1 MTPISHPLLTHSQSD
16 LGLERIADPWKLFIE
31 LFTPTFFIV
40 ITIIQLRSFHKEFMD
55 LTRDED
61 LTAPSL
67 LADSSTTRR
76 TTLPTLIEESEPQS
90 PVAASEPKTP
100 AEIAI
105 DMHDVTL
112 EPQSPSKAS
121 MRSVN
126 FHPDAEQD
134 ERLQRQTSK
143 RSTFSG
149 AHSFEL
155 PPDSPGRRRRTIAE
169 IGPVK
174 MENIKTAAHDIR
186 DKAQGLWD
194 TAKPGINQLYE
205 VCWLFLEIHMMKVVY
220 GCVFAYAVSDVSVVN
235 SVFVIATSISIP
247 IARYESVVTIVF
259 ALWSATLIISK
270 MLYQLSIA
278 SYFKSEANCTDVHFA
293 PQNGSLIDYPPFN
306 ETTSL
311 DYRTYLGYEEV
322 ANVFG
327 YVGKYL
333 IILLVLTVHSV
344 VTLRQRVH
352 RQRFG
357 LPSNP
362 CGLLFMSA
370 SRKTADM
377 GFLGFIQFLLNYGF
391 YKFGLELTILSM
403 IVLIGQRM
411 DAMSVVFSFWLF
423 LTSLLRRKRVK
434 CLWPIFTCFIMI
446 MVPVQYIMSLGIPAI
461 ACIEYP
467 WYQWIHPELRMW
479 LFLPDFRISPDAGL
493 IFYDFV
499 VLMLASRQWIV
510 FKIESVK
517 EPGGGSNA
525 ETYYEAMDQKSLKV
539 KRLEVPDFF
548 TSGKTIL
555 DHIKSYFFSCFYW
568 VTLAVVFLTA
578 TGGANLFGLG
588 YILGCF
594 FFLWNGS
601 EFYLK
606 PIRTIIK
613 TWKLIIAYCAT
624 VILLK
629 TILHV
634 VGCIESA
641 TLLTTCPNSGPNLC
655 WVSKLLGISCHS
667 YLNWAAGKTNIIHTY
682 VSDTDE
688 CKVCDLPD
696 NYTGLFWDGVCF
708 CFLLIQKRI
717 FGSHYFS
724 YLVKDIKA
732 QQVLASR
739 GAELIHE
746 IQAKEVM
753 EQEEAERDVMEK
765 IKMKMDRIRA
775 YQQSIKVGDTGLP
788 PERKSHRQGEYFVST
803 TIITMSFPVV
813 LPHGLPVNF

>member
-1 MTPISHPLLTHSQSD
+1 
-16 LGLERIADPWKLFIE
+16 
-31 LFTPTFFIV
+31 
-40 ITIIQLRSFHKEFMD
+40 MD

-61 LTAPSL
+61 LTSPSL
-67 LADSSTTRR
+67 IADSSVTRR

-90 PVAASEPKTP
+90 TGTASATRPKSPIDFT
-100 AEIAI
+100 I
-105 DMHDVTL
+105 DMSPHEEGD
-112 EPQSPSKAS
+112 EMRSRSPQSPSKGS
-121 MRSVN
+121 QRSVA
-126 FHPDAEQD
+126 FFPDRD
-134 ERLQRQTSK
+134 LDRQLDRQHSK

-149 AHSFEL
+149 DGL
-155 PPDSPGRRRRTIAE
+155 RPDSPTKHHRRRTIAD
-169 IGPVK
+169 IAPVK
-174 MENIKTAAHDIR
+174 MENLKTAAHDIR
-186 DKAQGLWD
+186 DKAHNLWD
-194 TAKPGINQLYE
+194 TAKPGINHLYE
-205 VCWLFLEIHMMKVVY
+205 LFWRFLEIHMMKTVY
-220 GCVFAYAVSDVSVVN
+220 ACAFAIAVSDVTAVN
-235 SVFVIATSISIP
+235 FIYVIATAIAVP
-247 IARYESVVTIVF
+247 IARYERLVTVIF

-278 SYFKSEANCTDVHFA
+278 SYFKTDVNCSVIHLSPFA
-293 PQNGSLIDYPPFN
+293 ANDTDYPPFN
-306 ETTSL
+306 QPASM
-311 DYRTYLGYEEV
+311 DYRAYLGFKEV
-322 ANVFG
+322 HDVFF
-327 YVGKYL
+327 YILKYL

-357 LPSNP
+357 LVANP
-362 CGLLFMSA
+362 AGLLFMEG
-370 SRKTADM
+370 SRKSADK
-377 GFLGFIQFLLNYGF
+377 GFVGSIQFLLNYGF

-411 DAMSVVFSFWLF
+411 DVMGVVFSVWLF
-423 LTSLLRRKRVK
+423 LTSLLRRKRVQ
-434 CLWPIFTCFIMI
+434 CLWPFFTCFIMI
-446 MVPVQYIMSLGIPAI
+446 MIPVQYSMSLGIPTI

-467 WYQWIHPELRMW
+467 WFHGSVDPELRSW
-479 LFLPDFRISPDAGL
+479 LFLPDFRIAPVASF

-510 FKIESVK
+510 FNMESLK
-517 EPGGGSNA
+517 DPGGGSNA
-525 ETYYEAMDQKSLKV
+525 ETYYETQDQKSLKAQ
-539 KRLEVPDFF
+539 REDAPDFF
-548 TSGKTIL
+548 TFGKTIL
-555 DHIKSYFFSCFYW
+555 DHVKSYFFSCFYW

-578 TGGANLFGLG
+578 TGRTNLFGLG

-613 TWKLIIAYCAT
+613 TWKLMIAYSVT
-624 VILLK
+624 VIFLK
-629 TILHV
+629 AILHL
-634 VGCIESA
+634 VGCMFSEE
-641 TLLTTCPNSGPNLC
+641 LLNSNIC
-655 WVSKLLGISCHS
+655 WVSKLFGISCAS
-667 YLNWAAGKTNIIHTY
+667 
-682 VSDTDE
+682 
-688 CKVCDLPD
+688 KVCWTSPLQRDIMEGSLQKCRADGKPTSCDLAGTSP
-696 NYTGLFWDGVCF
+696 GILWDAICF

-717 FGSHYFS
+717 FGSYYFT

-788 PERKSHRQGEYFVST
+788 PDRKSHRQGELIV
-803 TIITMSFPVV
+803 
-813 LPHGLPVNF
+813 